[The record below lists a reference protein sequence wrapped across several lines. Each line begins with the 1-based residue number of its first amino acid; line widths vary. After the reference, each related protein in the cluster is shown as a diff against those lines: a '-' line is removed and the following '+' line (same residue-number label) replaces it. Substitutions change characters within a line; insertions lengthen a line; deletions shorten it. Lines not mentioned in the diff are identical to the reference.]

1 MITIDTNGSKY
12 DILSKS
18 PKDCSN
24 PDRELH
30 FWAEFA
36 ASAITREVA
45 EVNIYDVGDVS
56 YVASGEDDE
65 NDNLFN
71 LIVNLGLEDRRI
83 NGGQISRA
91 VTNRVRKYGGGWA
104 NHPFFG
110 LADRD
115 CCNYFQFKP
124 YNPEKDHKG
133 RIVKY
138 VGAQG
143 VSSRLFTPN
152 VPESIWAVIACRYNV
167 EKTGSNFW
175 EWILDHSEIPVIVTE
190 GLKKGLAGISA
201 GYPVAAINGCYGGYI
216 SLKEDDGTSQG
227 HQLIP
232 DLKALA
238 EGGRTIYLALDRDI
252 SGKTKRIVQKAT
264 KTLAA
269 LLAECECEVYSIKW
283 DNNHFKGLDDFIAGS
298 GIDALK
304 LAIENATNITPQPKS
319 EKEKLPPPLEIAAVV
334 ADRLF
339 NTLRYDASTN
349 EWWKYDGMG
358 KWAPT
363 YDLSVFKLVTEFLD
377 QTIPAFLP
385 SYVENVIKF
394 ARNSALVE
402 SWEEASSLDFIPFIN
417 GVLNLKT
424 NELLPHSPDY
434 NFTWRLPRNY
444 SVISTEWN
452 HISKFLDTFTG
463 GNKELKSLAI
473 AFCNAV
479 LKGRADLQKF
489 LYLFGSG
496 ANGKGVFS
504 TLLQM
509 LIGKENTHATT
520 IKDLTENRF
529 ESSNLRGKRLVL
541 MSDEDQRSGGIGIF
555 KSVTGQDPIRYE
567 RKGKDSTNFNF
578 EGMVVISAN
587 LPTFAGVSNTA
598 LQRRKVDFPC
608 LVMVKESDR
617 RDLKPEFAIDLPAFT
632 TFLLS
637 LPDEWVTA
645 TIRGASSVEAVRKLN
660 WEMTIR
666 EDSIAAFLDVQL
678 IIDQT
683 QKVSSSDVYSSYQTF
698 CMQNGLK
705 PKSQT
710 NFTPSLVELC
720 ISLGHNISKLKTK
733 TGNFLEGVRLRLVSD
748 PFSVE
753 EEPIPCKESGG
764 YGGLVEAMVE
774 GLNSYLEPIVEGMEG
789 YSLLRAE
796 NEKKVVEEGV
806 ANGYHQNKNKKAYLE
821 RNVEIP
827 SKPSTAS
834 TSAPEVLLDKASEGG
849 GLETQPSTCL
859 HLPPP
864 LALKVGD
871 RVKYAGTDKALL
883 QQCAGVLKIYE
894 FNPIEGYACLK
905 PDGKSG
911 TSWLQAIELRLV
923 EN

>member
-1 MITIDTNGSKY
+1 MSYDTNGSLC
-12 DILSKS
+12 DNVSKS
-18 PKDCSN
+18 SKDHSK
-24 PDRELH
+24 PDRESSFL
-30 FWAEFA
+30 AEFA
-36 ASAITREVA
+36 ASAITQEVA
-45 EVNIYDVGDVS
+45 ELNIYDVGDVS
-56 YVASGEDDE
+56 YVASGKDRE
-65 NDNLFN
+65 NDNLFD
-71 LIVNLGLEDRRI
+71 LIDKLGLADHRV
-83 NGGQISRA
+83 NGGQISRS
-91 VTNRVRKYGGGWA
+91 VTTRVRKYAGGWA
-104 NHPFFG
+104 NRLFYG
-110 LADRD
+110 LADRGD
-115 CCNYFQFKP
+115 CNFFHFKP
-124 YNPEKDHKG
+124 CNPEKDYKG

-138 VGAQG
+138 VGAPG
-143 VSSRLFTPN
+143 VSSPLFTSN
-152 VPESIWAVIACRYNV
+152 VPESIWAVIACRYSV

-175 EWILDHSEIPVIVTE
+175 EWILDHPEIPVIVTE
-190 GLKKGLAGISA
+190 GLKKGLSGISA

-252 SGKTKRIVQKAT
+252 NGKTKRTVHKAT
-264 KTLAA
+264 KVLAS
-269 LLAECECEVYSIKW
+269 LLAEQNCEVYSIKW
-283 DNNHFKGLDDFIAGS
+283 DNNHFKGLDDFIAGA
-298 GIDALK
+298 GVDALK

-319 EKEKLPPPLEIAAVV
+319 EKQKLPPPLEVAAVV

-339 NTLRYDASTN
+339 NTLRYDASTS

-363 YDLSVFKLVTEFLD
+363 YEVSVFKLVTEFLD
-377 QTIPAFLP
+377 QTLPAFLP

-402 SWEEASSLDFIPFIN
+402 SWDEASSLNFIPFIN

-434 NFTWRLPRNY
+434 NFTWRLPRSY
-444 SVISTEWN
+444 SVLSTKWD
-452 HISKFLDTFTG
+452 HISNFLDTFTG

-504 TLLQM
+504 SLLQM

-520 IKDLTENRF
+520 IKDLSENRF
-529 ESSNLRGKRLVL
+529 EPSNLKGKRLLL

-555 KSVTGQDPIRYE
+555 KSVIGQDNLRYE
-567 RKGKDSTNFNF
+567 RKGKDSTNFIF
-578 EGMVVISAN
+578 EGMTIISAN

-617 RDLKPEFAIDLPAFT
+617 RDLKPELTIDLPAFT

-637 LPDEWVTA
+637 LPDDWVTA

-753 EEPIPCKESGG
+753 EEPIPSKESGG

-774 GLNSYLEPIVEGMEG
+774 GLNLDLEPRVEGMEG
-789 YSLLRAE
+789 WWRLWW
-796 NEKKVVEEGV
+796 
-806 ANGYHQNKNKKAYLE
+806 
-821 RNVEIP
+821 
-827 SKPSTAS
+827 
-834 TSAPEVLLDKASEGG
+834 
-849 GLETQPSTCL
+849 
-859 HLPPP
+859 
-864 LALKVGD
+864 
-871 RVKYAGTDKALL
+871 RV
-883 QQCAGVLKIYE
+883 
-894 FNPIEGYACLK
+894 
-905 PDGKSG
+905 
-911 TSWLQAIELRLV
+911 
-923 EN
+923 